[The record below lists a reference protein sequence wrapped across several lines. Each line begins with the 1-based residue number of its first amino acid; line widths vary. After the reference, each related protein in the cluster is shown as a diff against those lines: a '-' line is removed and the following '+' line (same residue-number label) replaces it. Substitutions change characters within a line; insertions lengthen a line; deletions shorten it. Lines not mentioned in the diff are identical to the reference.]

1 MLIFAKLARRAV
13 RPPSRATLNAAA
25 RRMLT
30 AGAQQSRKAGGWR
43 YELTARP
50 VPRPASQS
58 IIRWHPWLPPDDSG
72 ATLAF
77 AVALQGV

>member
-50 VPRPASQS
+50 VPRPAPSS
-58 IIRWHPWLPPDDSG
+58 GPDDSG